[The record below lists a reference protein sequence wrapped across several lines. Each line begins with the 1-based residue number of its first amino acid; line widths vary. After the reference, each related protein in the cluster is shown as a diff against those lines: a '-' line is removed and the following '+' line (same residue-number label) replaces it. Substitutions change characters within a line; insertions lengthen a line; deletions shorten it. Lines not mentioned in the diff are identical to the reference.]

1 MVQRQHARFLVV
13 FHQQCIADTNHDP
26 SRNTHGR
33 TLFQPLIVVE
43 TDVGDLRD
51 LTSTEA
57 VHATSTL
64 ASNTDLLGR
73 KAIALLDEQPAHK
86 LTCTRPVHAAAFSLT

>member
-1 MVQRQHARFLVV
+1 M
-13 FHQQCIADTNHDP
+13 
-26 SRNTHGR
+26 
-33 TLFQPLIVVE
+33 VE

-51 LTSTEA
+51 LTSAEA

-73 KAIALLDEQPAHK
+73 KAIALLYEQPAHQ
-86 LTCTRPVHAAAFSLT
+86 LTCTRPIHAAAFSLT